1 MNSDPFDKFARDVAS
16 DPLRELQAR
25 WRRSVITDA
34 LKGLPDV
41 VEVIPSGSLARRT
54 NWGPIHDID
63 LIVVF
68 DKSLHSDWRRSGS
81 AQVALEHMQAV
92 IRERLQ
98 FGLEHPLGLVHQT
111 EVRNH
116 VVKCELD
123 PSMGPLDAILP
134 NSPPVDVMPAFR
146 EGSHLRVPERHR
158 DRWIDVDPEG
168 LMEMVAAR
176 QRAWSNFDEV
186 VRMVKDWA
194 DHHGLEMKSLAVEV
208 MVLEYLPKP
217 GFFETMSC
225 SDAVAR
231 FFKAA
236 SEARITCLVDPTGRC
251 GEIDPHIKYRELR
264 DALDESAKLAE
275 QAVRAERAWEHRR
288 VANEGVTH
296 PSVFWQEIFGRDR
309 FKRPRVWYWH
319 PRLPAEQP
327 APEARH
333 WFDRSAGPADESWWN
348 WNPTDYRPFRPGP
361 ADGPAEPRGPHPD
374 TPKDV
379 GEATPRWSSSLDD
392 IVGSDAQGVPDSPS
406 VFG

>member
-1 MNSDPFDKFARDVAS
+1 MNSDPFDKFVRDVAS

-25 WRRSVITDA
+25 WRRSAITSA

-41 VEVIPSGSLARRT
+41 VEVIPSGSLARGT

-68 DKSLHSDWRRSGS
+68 DKRMHPDWRGSGS
-81 AQVALEHMQAV
+81 AQVALEHMQAL

-123 PSMGPLDAILP
+123 PSMGPLDAVLP

-146 EGSHLRVPERHR
+146 EGSHLRVPERR
-158 DRWIDVDPEG
+158 SDRWIDVDPER
-168 LMEMVAAR
+168 LTEMVAAR
-176 QRAWSNFDEV
+176 QRSWGNFDEA
-186 VRMVKDWA
+186 VRMMKDWA
-194 DHHGLEMKSLAVEV
+194 DNNGLKMKSLAVEA
-208 MVLEYLPKP
+208 MVLEHLPKP

-225 SDAVAR
+225 CDAIAR
-231 FFKAA
+231 LFKAA
-236 SEARITCLVDPTGRC
+236 SEARITRLVDPTGRC
-251 GEIDPHIKYRELR
+251 GEIDPHINYGKLR
-264 DALDESAKLAE
+264 KALDKSAELAA
-275 QAVRAERAWEHRR
+275 QAVKAERAWERR
-288 VANEGVTH
+288 RLEHDGVTH

-309 FKRPRVWYWH
+309 FKRPSVWYWH

-333 WFDRSAGPADESWWN
+333 WFDRSAEPADESRWSWR
-348 WNPTDYRPFRPGP
+348 PAHDRPFRPGP
-361 ADGPAEPRGPHPD
+361 TGHATEPREPHPD
-374 TPKDV
+374 TPR
-379 GEATPRWSSSLDD
+379 EARTPRWSPSLDD
-392 IVGSDAQGVPDSPS
+392 VLGSDAQDIPATPS